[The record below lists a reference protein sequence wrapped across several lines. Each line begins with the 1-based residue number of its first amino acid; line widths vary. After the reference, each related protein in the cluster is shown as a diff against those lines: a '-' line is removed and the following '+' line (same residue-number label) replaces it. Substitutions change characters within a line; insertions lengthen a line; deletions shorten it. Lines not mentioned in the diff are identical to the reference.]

1 MNRDSHRMTKWKD
14 CICRSVALAML
25 ACFAIFAISMLSAAA
40 QDVSVG
46 SYVTF
51 GTYPQTAE
59 GNDNTPI
66 EWLVLDR
73 NGDHALLLSRDS
85 LDVHEFYPE
94 HVDVTWEKSTLRA
107 WLNDDFLNRAFT
119 AEEQAAILLTSL
131 SNSSGQD
138 YWQTSGCGD
147 TQDRI
152 FALSYAE
159 AYRYFGIA
167 YKDSSHQEACAA
179 PTDYAKAKGV
189 RSAFVSYAPDGRKN
203 HDWWLRS
210 PGRAQS
216 LASVVTGAGSLDCYG
231 VESLTTCVR
240 PALWVDL
247 ASGVL

>member
-1 MNRDSHRMTKWKD
+1 MYCASRRMTKWKD
-14 CICRSVALAML
+14 FISHMAAFAIL
-25 ACFAIFAISMLSAAA
+25 ACFTMLAIATVSVAA
-40 QDVSVG
+40 QEVSVG

-59 GNDNTPI
+59 GNDETPI
-66 EWLVLDR
+66 QWLVLNVEGDR
-73 NGDHALLLSRDS
+73 ALLLSRYS

-94 HVDVTWEKSTLRA
+94 HVDVTWENSTLRA
-107 WLNDDFLNRAFT
+107 WMNDDFLNRAFT
-119 AEEQAAILLTSL
+119 AEEQAAILLTEL
-131 SNSSGQD
+131 DNSSGQD
-138 YWQTSGCGD
+138 YWQTSGGGN

-159 AYRYFGIA
+159 AHAFFGIA

-179 PTDYAKAKGV
+179 PTDYASAKGV

-203 HDWWLRS
+203 HNWWLRS

-216 LASVVTGAGSLDCYG
+216 LASFVTGAGSLDCTG
-231 VESLTTCVR
+231 VELNTNCVR

-247 ASGVL
+247 ASGIL

>member
-1 MNRDSHRMTKWKD
+1 MECDFPRMTDWKD
-14 CICRSVALAML
+14 CICRAIALAML
-25 ACFAIFAISMLSAAA
+25 ACFAIFAIGTGSAAA
-40 QDVSVG
+40 QDASVG

-59 GNDNTPI
+59 GNDETPI

-73 NGDHALLLSRDS
+73 NGDHALLLSRYS
-85 LDVHEFYPE
+85 LDVHAFYPE

-131 SNSSGQD
+131 DNSSSQD
-138 YWQTSGCGD
+138 DWQTSGGRD
-147 TQDRI
+147 TQDLV

-159 AYRYFGIA
+159 AYQYFGIA
-167 YKDSSHQEACAA
+167 YKDDSHQEACAA
-179 PTDYAKAKGV
+179 PTDYAGAKGV

-203 HDWWLRS
+203 HNWWLRS

-216 LASVVTGAGSLDCYG
+216 LASLVIGAGSLDCTG
-231 VESLTTCVR
+231 VELSTNCVR

-247 ASGVL
+247 ASGIL